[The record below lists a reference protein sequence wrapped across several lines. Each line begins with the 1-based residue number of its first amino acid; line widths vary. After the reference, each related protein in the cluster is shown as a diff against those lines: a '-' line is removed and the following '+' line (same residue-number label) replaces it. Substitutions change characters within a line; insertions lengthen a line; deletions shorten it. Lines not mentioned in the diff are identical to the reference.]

1 MTALERAVEKCQVPP
16 NERGRLIAQRRDRL
30 PLQTICAH
38 DHIAHGGGAL
48 PVSIEEPPGSSQ
60 AQERN
65 MKVTSKTMPRAV
77 VTAIAS
83 GILLCS
89 IAQAADAAAIKSPV
103 GSASGTVADVP
114 ATQAALQHEPLH
126 GQPGGHTVI
135 ICYQV
140 HGPNRVTT
148 VCTKTYVKN

>member
-1 MTALERAVEKCQVPP
+1 LRT
-16 NERGRLIAQRRDRL
+16 IRDR
-30 PLQTICAH
+30 

-48 PVSIEEPPGSSQ
+48 LVSIEGPPGSSQ

-65 MKVTSKTMPRAV
+65 MKVTSKTARRAV
-77 VTAIAS
+77 LTAIAS
-83 GILLCS
+83 GILLCA

-103 GSASGTVADVP
+103 GSASGTVTNVP
-114 ATQAALQHEPLH
+114 TTQAALQHEPLH

-140 HGPNRVTT
+140 RGPNRRMSRSLL
-148 VCTKTYVKN
+148 K